1 MMDSNMD
8 LLRWSINV
16 WIKTSSNGIKK
27 ENISNKE
34 LTQELLKAIIKK
46 S

>member
-1 MMDSNMD
+1 MRDSNVD

-16 WIKTSSNGIKK
+16 WIKTSSNGIKN